1 MTKKIKVEMISR
13 WTGVTFDW
21 KPGQIIDMNEGDA
34 ERLIAGG
41 VCKPVEPAQL
51 TKPKTKKEE

>member
-1 MTKKIKVEMISR
+1 MNKVRVEMIER

-21 KPGQIIDMNEGDA
+21 KPGEIIDMNPGDA

-41 VCKPVEPAQL
+41 VCKPVATTPA
-51 TKPKTKKEE
+51 KPQRTKKEQE